1 MSTKFKLILGA
12 IAFFAILGSAFV
24 GCERIDAGNVGIKV
38 NMTGGNQG
46 VAKTEYVTGFCFY
59 WRLAQKV
66 YEFPTFQQHKEYESY
81 EVPSKG
87 GTVFTVHPTFN
98 YNLEAGNV
106 GEMFQKYRVSLS
118 NLENGFLKT
127 SMTTAIREVTNTYTV
142 DSILNNQAGYDAA
155 ILNKLNHDLKPFF
168 QVTQFTANLIPDPNL
183 KAAISNKAK
192 AVQEAQAAK
201 AQQQVTQA
209 NAEID
214 IINARKDS
222 VVTMMGALA
231 EANSMR
237 AKNEALRES
246 PQLVEYTKALKWNGV
261 LPSTIMGGSGAV
273 PFFNVNKQ

>member
-1 MSTKFKLILGA
+1 MSTKFKLILAGF
-12 IAFFAILGSAFV
+12 AFIIILGSFFV

-66 YEFPTFQQHKEYESY
+66 YEFPTFQQHKEYDSY

-98 YNLEAGNV
+98 YNLNAGNV

-155 ILNKLNHDLKPFF
+155 ILNKLNHDLKPYF

-192 AVQEAQAAK
+192 AIQEAQAAT
-201 AQQQVTQA
+201 AQQKVTQA

-222 VVTMMGALA
+222 TVTMLKANS
-231 EANSMR
+231 EANAIR
-237 AKNEALRES
+237 AKQDALKES
-246 PQLVEYTKALKWNGV
+246 PQYVELIKAQNWDGK
-261 LPSTIMGGSGAV
+261 LPQTIVGGSGAV